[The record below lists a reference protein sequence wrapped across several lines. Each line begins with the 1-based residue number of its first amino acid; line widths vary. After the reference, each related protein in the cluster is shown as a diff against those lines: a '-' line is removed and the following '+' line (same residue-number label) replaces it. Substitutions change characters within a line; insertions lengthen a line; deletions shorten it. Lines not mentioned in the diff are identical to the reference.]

1 VKRGEKAG
9 PAASINLRQ
18 VGVRPIAW
26 EERERWEEL
35 MRRHHYL
42 GFHALMGASIRYVA
56 EIGDRWVALLAWSAA
71 ALKCRV
77 RDRWIGWAPVIQW
90 QRLHLIANNSRFLI
104 LPEGRV
110 AHLASRVLALNGKRL
125 SSDWEAVYG
134 HPIWLAETFVD
145 PTRFAG
151 TCYKA
156 AGWVELGKTRGFG
169 RRGPEYVEHGEPKRV
184 FVRPL
189 QGSSMERLADARPD
203 PELTRRLAKMQLTE
217 QQSDELIELLR
228 RVPEARK
235 ARGIRHGRASML
247 AMAVCAVLCGA
258 RSYAAIAEWAGRCSQ
273 KLLKRLRAR
282 KSPHTDRYE
291 APSESAIRR
300 LLQAIDVQ
308 AVDQALV
315 DWLTRLLTAPQ
326 GAVALDGKT
335 LRGARSEEGSQVH
348 LLSAFLHQQGITLAQ
363 QRVESKSNEI
373 PAAQPL
379 LQPLDLAE
387 KVVTADALHTQKD
400 LARFL
405 VEAKKAHYL
414 FTVKANQPTLKQD
427 IADLG
432 LTEAFPPSVRNHR

>member
-1 VKRGEKAG
+1 MSSEEKAG
-9 PAASINLRQ
+9 PGAGISLRQ
-18 VGVRPIAW
+18 VGVRPIEW

-42 GFHALMGASIRYVA
+42 GFHALMGESLRYVA
-56 EIGDRWVALLAWSAA
+56 EIGEHWMALLSWSSGV
-71 ALKCRV
+71 LKCGV
-77 RDRWIGWAPVIQW
+77 RDRWIGWKSPIQW

-110 AHLASRVLALNGKRL
+110 PHLASRVLALNVKRL
-125 SSDWEAVYG
+125 SSDWEEVYG

-156 AGWVELGKTRGFG
+156 AGWVELGQTRGFG
-169 RRGPEYVEHGEPKRV
+169 RRGPEYVEHGQPKRV
-184 FVRPL
+184 FVRAL
-189 QGSSMERLADARPD
+189 RGSSMERLAGSRPD

-217 QQSDELIELLR
+217 KQSDELIELLR
-228 RVPEARK
+228 GVPEVRK

-247 AMAVCAVLCGA
+247 AMAICAVLCGA

-273 KLLKRLRAR
+273 KMLKRLRAR
-282 KSPHTDRYE
+282 KSPHTGRYE

-300 LLQAIDVQ
+300 LLQAIDTQ
-308 AVDQALV
+308 AVDRTLV
-315 DWLTRLLTAPQ
+315 DWLTQLLPANPE
-326 GAVALDGKT
+326 AVAFDGKT

-363 QRVESKSNEI
+363 QTVESKSNEI

-379 LQPLDLAE
+379 LEPLNLAG
-387 KVVTADALHTQKD
+387 KVVTADALHTQKE
-400 LARFL
+400 LAHFL
-405 VEAKKAHYL
+405 VEDKKAHYL
-414 FTVKANQPTLKQD
+414 FTVKDNQPTLKQD
-427 IADLG
+427 IADLD